1 MSTYTAVHVV
11 ISLIGIASGLVV
23 LAGFLT
29 GQRLDTWT
37 QIFLASTVATSLT
50 GFGFPV
56 DRVLPSHI
64 VGGLSLVA
72 LAVAIYARYARHLEG
87 GWRTAYVL
95 TAMLSLYFNVFV
107 LIVQSFIRIPALHA
121 LAPTQSEG
129 PFALG
134 QFAVLIVFL
143 ALTIV
148 ALRKFKS
155 VGASSLRTTV

>member
-11 ISLIGIASGLVV
+11 ISLIGIGSGLVV

-29 GQRLDTWT
+29 GRSLEAWT
-37 QIFLASTVATSLT
+37 RVFLASTVATSLT

-72 LAVAIYARYARHLEG
+72 LGVAIYARYARHMAA

-95 TAMLSLYFNVFV
+95 TAMLSLYLNVFV
-107 LIVQSFIRIPALHA
+107 GVVQSFIRIPPLHA

-129 PFALG
+129 PFALA
-134 QFAVLIVFL
+134 QFVVLIAFL

-148 ALRKFKS
+148 ALRKFKA
-155 VGASSLRTTV
+155 GAATVRNAVA